1 MLIATATDLFSDEKE
16 RMAIIALFQCCDFL
30 ATGLAPVFGAFT
42 ARYFSWRASF
52 FVLSGPF

>member
-1 MLIATATDLFSDEKE
+1 MASDLFSDEKE
-16 RMAIIALFQCCDFL
+16 RMGVIALFQCCDFL

-42 ARYFSWRASF
+42 ASYFSWRASF